1 MFRKKVKIINLNKY
15 MLEYKSAGAAC
26 MDLHANI
33 TEAIT
38 LQPGQ
43 RALIKTGVW
52 LELPKNYEAQ
62 IRPRSGLVMSYG
74 VTVLNT
80 PGTIDE
86 DYRGEV
92 GVILANLGN
101 AQFTIHIGARIAQIA
116 FKKVYKPRLKFVEKL
131 SETIRG
137 KGGFGSTGK

>member
-1 MFRKKVKIINLNKY
+1 MKKVKIINNNKY
-15 MLEYKSAGAAC
+15 VLEYKTKGAAC
-26 MDLHANI
+26 MDLHSNNFND
-33 TEAIT
+33 IT

-43 RALIKTGVW
+43 RALIKTGIW

-62 IRPRSGLVMSYG
+62 IRPRSGLVMKYG

-101 AQFTIHIGARIAQIA
+101 APFIVRTGARVAQIA
-116 FKKVYKPRLKFVEKL
+116 FKKVYKPKLKFVKKL

-137 KGGFGSTGK
+137 KGGFGSTGQ